1 MYTHVVSHTVGNIT
15 SYLIVWKKRR
25 NIHYKQM
32 SEADNNKEILKKK
45 LKSILEESFPE
56 CEGVDEKIASKFI
69 KINKEAFDCLKIL
82 GG

>member
-1 MYTHVVSHTVGNIT
+1 
-15 SYLIVWKKRR
+15 
-25 NIHYKQM
+25 M
-32 SEADNNKEILKKK
+32 SEADNNKKILKKK

-69 KINKEAFDCLKIL
+69 KINKEAFDCLKML